1 MSSPPTR
8 PAVHPAAEQPAK
20 RSAQDSPSGV
30 DSRDEKKIKTVTQ
43 ACKDCRRN
51 KAKCDGTRPKCGPCV
66 HKGRNCGYEGEVGQ
80 SRQAAMKARLETLEK
95 LFDTLQN
102 QAPEDAERLLQ
113 RIRSGDELTSLLAF
127 DQESA
132 DTAPRSSERYDQT
145 STSPTS
151 SSSSSWQRGG
161 ALSRVLND
169 HSTRD
174 GLSGGLGS
182 SAGTSALSRGI
193 SDASDSSFLIRMGL
207 PNQAL
212 TTKAVECFFDSTGQ
226 LFHLFSKAQVAS
238 YMDDIY
244 GFGSPSEQLKKAV
257 CCVACVAAVAVEYKA
272 DDFPIGLGRV
282 FYDIARHHFGDVY
295 ITDRPLDGIKVCTL
309 LGMYNIMT
317 KATVSVAYI
326 EVALGMSRR
335 HSLSDKDRI
344 YPGVSPQEW
353 QEYRA
358 TWRCL
363 IFFATWLSST
373 LGYITSDDVPLN
385 TLMPA
390 PEAELGSS
398 ADIID
403 TVQVEMTKISMLKA
417 NILRMH
423 LAFKDLTELAVQ
435 AIMTDLQEWY
445 HKLPQEMA
453 LSTLGHSDLPDSVR
467 RSIYYVHLL
476 YLGAIMLLYRRV
488 ASQYNRSVAE
498 GNDADGQQKFF
509 EQLMLNHAEQGV
521 LAAKTSS
528 RILGLLLNQVGCFKR
543 CWIVIFQSYTSCVV
557 LLHCIAQKQVHG
569 MIASSWEDDLLHA
582 KTCLD
587 TLSYCGTLD
596 PVALQFHARLYQI
609 YQTLSQHTQPTPE
622 YAAAAPND
630 LPGSNYSPTS
640 STSSTTLIQNM
651 PPKTPGCRCYDPI
664 LEPHPFAYLLTI
676 PSNGNPD
683 SVRLSTLLLRILS
696 RPYDNPVEDT
706 EALRDGYGLDTSL
719 WQNQGCEQSH
729 SGVGH
734 QRVQDGGH
742 DPIIEKVNEWDL
754 QSARPYRW
762 DPAELR
768 IPDAIAGPVLA
779 ASTRWLGSTAPSGWS
794 TAV

>member
-1 MSSPPTR
+1 MYSPPTR

-20 RSAQDSPSGV
+20 RSAGDSPSDV
-30 DSRDEKKIKTVTQ
+30 DSHNGKKIKTVTQ

-113 RIRSGDELTSLLAF
+113 RIRSGDELTSLLGF
-127 DQESA
+127 DPESA
-132 DTAPRSSERYDQT
+132 DAAPPSSDQHDQT
-145 STSPTS
+145 STSPTT

-169 HSTRD
+169 QSTSD

-182 SAGTSALSRGI
+182 STGTSTLSRGI
-193 SDASDSSFLIRMGL
+193 SDASDTSLLIRTVL

-212 TTKAVECFFDSTGQ
+212 TAKAVESFFDSTGQ
-226 LFHLFSKAQVAS
+226 LFHLFSKEQIAS

-244 GFGSPSEQLKKAV
+244 GCGSPSGQLKKAV

-282 FYDIARHHFGDVY
+282 FYDIARHHFVVVY
-295 ITDRPLDGIKVCTL
+295 EDRPLDGIKVCTL

-335 HSLSDKDRI
+335 HSLNDKDH
-344 YPGVSPQEW
+344 VSPSVTSQEW

-363 IFFATWLSST
+363 IFFSTWLSST
-373 LGYITSDDVPLN
+373 LGYITSDDV
-385 TLMPA
+385 A
-390 PEAELGSS
+390 EAEFGSS

-445 HKLPQEMA
+445 HKLPKEMA
-453 LSTLGHSDLPDSVR
+453 LATLGQSDLPDSVR

-543 CWIVIFQSYTSCVV
+543 CWVVIFQSYTSCVV

-569 MIASSWEDDLLHA
+569 MIPSSWEVDLLHA

-609 YQTLSQHTQPTPE
+609 YQTLSLHTHPMLE
-622 YAAAAPND
+622 YAAAAPNG
-630 LPGSNYSPTS
+630 LPVSSLSPTS

-651 PPKTPGCRCYDPI
+651 PPKPPGCRCYGPI

-683 SVRLSTLLLRILS
+683 SVKLSTTLLRMLS
-696 RPYDNPVEDT
+696 RPYDNPADT
-706 EALRDGYGLDTSL
+706 EEAVRDGCGLDTNL
-719 WQNQGCEQSH
+719 WTKQGGQHYSE
-729 SGVGH
+729 VGH
-734 QRVQDGGH
+734 QRVQAARH
-742 DPIIEKVNEWDL
+742 DPAIEKVNEWDL

-779 ASTRWLGSTAPSGWS
+779 ASSRWLGSTAPSGWS